1 MKLKEFYYELP
12 KELIAQEPLSFRDH
26 SRLLILDRQ
35 NKKKEEGLFKDIID
49 IVTPL
54 DCIVFNNT
62 KVIPARVFGKK
73 ESGAKIELLFV
84 KGINNGL
91 WEVLIKPAKRVRINT
106 KILVGEDKLEIVNK
120 SSKGT
125 WIVKCDS
132 QSIKKM
138 IELYG
143 VMPTPP
149 YIKKKLNDPSRYQT
163 VFAKE
168 EGSIAAPTAGLHFT
182 PSLIEKISSKGTR
195 SAYVTLHVGLGTF
208 RPINTEDIKDYVMD
222 KEHYFISEES
232 AQIINETKNRGG
244 RVFAVGTTVTRLLES
259 VALKDSSLVN
269 YGEGET
275 GLFIYPAYNFK
286 IVDCLLTN
294 FHLPCSTNFIL
305 VCAFAGLEF
314 VKEAYHYAIERKFR
328 FYSFGDA
335 MLII

>member
-1 MKLKEFYYELP
+1 MKLNDFYYELP

-26 SRLLILDRQ
+26 SRLLILNRQ
-35 NKKKEEGLFKDIID
+35 NKKKEECLFKDIID
-49 IVTPL
+49 VITPS
-54 DCIVFNNT
+54 DCMVFNNT

-73 ESGAKIELLFV
+73 ESGAKIEILFV
-84 KGINNGL
+84 KKIDNNL

-106 KILVGEDKLEIVNK
+106 TILVGEDKLEIVNK
-120 SSKGT
+120 NSKGS
-125 WIVKCDS
+125 WIVKGES

-138 IELYG
+138 IDLYG
-143 VMPTPP
+143 VVPTPP

-182 PSLIEKISSKGTR
+182 PSLIDKISSKGTR
-195 SAYVTLHVGLGTF
+195 IAYVTLHVGLGTF
-208 RPINTEDIKDYVMD
+208 RPINTEDIEDYVMD
-222 KEHYFISEES
+222 KEPYFISEET
-232 AQIINETKNRGG
+232 AQIINDTKNRGG

-259 VALKDSSLVN
+259 VGLKDSSLVG

-275 GLFIYPAYNFK
+275 GLFIYPGYNFK
-286 IVDCLLTN
+286 VFDCLLTN

-314 VKEAYHYAIERKFR
+314 VKEAYTYAIERKFR

-335 MLII
+335 MLIV